1 MFSDHLPK
9 IDEVPSKT
17 LFLVAAGLV
26 LVCQL
31 IAMALVVDGQVNMAQ
46 VRDALRVSERIAV
59 VRCMESSLGAKR
71 NSCMEQAAAA
81 SAAAQQAKRTHAL
94 ADTEESDITALP
106 ASSVQVFTPASF
118 ATRQ

>member
-9 IDEVPSKT
+9 IDEVPNKT

-26 LVCQL
+26 IVCQL

-71 NSCMEQAAAA
+71 NSCIEQAGAA
-81 SAAAQQAKRTHAL
+81 SAAAQQAKRTQAL

-106 ASSVQVFTPASF
+106 AGPVQGFTPASF